1 MSMLFQDAPVNTLA
15 FMIAGFGVI
24 LGAMVLFVV
33 SLIYRFSRLKRDLA
47 HLRDIEVDDAG

>member
-1 MSMLFQDAPVNTLA
+1 VNTLA

-33 SLIYRFSRLKRDLA
+33 SLIYRFNRLKRDLA
-47 HLRDIEVDDAG
+47 HLRDIEANEEA

>member
-1 MSMLFQDAPVNTLA
+1 MSMLFQDAPANTLA

>member
-24 LGAMVLFVV
+24 FGAMVLFVV
-33 SLIYRFSRLKRDLA
+33 SLIYRFNRLKRDLA
-47 HLRDIEVDDAG
+47 HLRGIEANEEA